1 MIMLN
6 KNRTSFNELLSEIN
20 ELNDTAIKEDE
31 IKFTYVGQ
39 AESKYLMTVTPVKGY
54 YRSKDVSYNKVSL
67 NYFFNGLKPFVFSK
81 TTLTLN
87 EVFKLF
93 TDKYGLVDL
102 VLEDI
107 EPVGSFQFPEPSAK
121 VTVSIQP
128 VSNCVRW
135 LPDAITLT
143 VINTSQ
149 PVTNF
154 GQILGEEEGFFFI
167 AEDGTPLALEEVEPI
182 ITNALMGE
190 EGGFLA
196 DEENGIVLKL
206 E

>member
-1 MIMLN
+1 MLN
-6 KNRTSFNELLSEIN
+6 KDRTSFNELLSEIN
-20 ELNDTAIKEDE
+20 EVNSISIKEDE
-31 IKFTYVGQ
+31 IKFSYVGQ

-54 YRSKDVSYNKVSL
+54 YRSKEVSYNKISL
-67 NYFFNGLKPFVFSK
+67 NNFFNGLKPFVFSK
-81 TTLTLN
+81 TALTLD

-93 TDKYGLVDL
+93 TDKYGLIDL

-107 EPVGSFQFPEPSAK
+107 EPVSGFQFPEPSSK
-121 VTVSIQP
+121 VTIVIKPIST
-128 VSNCVRW
+128 CVRW
-135 LPDAITLT
+135 LTDSITLT
-143 VINTSQ
+143 VINTSE